1 VVSMDAGLFAN
12 YLITI
17 LQYGYLDLISG
28 NMTTNALIFVSLI
41 IFAIFMILAILYY
54 IKNHI

>member
-1 VVSMDAGLFAN
+1 MDAGLFAN